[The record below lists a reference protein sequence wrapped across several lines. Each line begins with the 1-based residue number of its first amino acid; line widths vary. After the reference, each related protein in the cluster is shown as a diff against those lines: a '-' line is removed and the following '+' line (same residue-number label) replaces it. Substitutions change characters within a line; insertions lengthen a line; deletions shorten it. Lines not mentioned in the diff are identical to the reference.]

1 MIDIDDIRYYF
12 LMTLSILVIIGWC
25 GVIGY
30 TIYHHHVT
38 REACT
43 CEEAP

>member
-30 TIYHHHVT
+30 CIYDHAT